1 MDIEESGLSDCKGS
15 KSIMSFR
22 GEGAVEG
29 SRIKNKINKYIF
41 KRVDLATA
49 TDKRTAEKVEKVL

>member
-1 MDIEESGLSDCKGS
+1 
-15 KSIMSFR
+15 MSFR

-49 TDKRTAEKVEKVL
+49 TDKRTAEKVEKVLEV